1 MTPEQEGFFLAML
14 FKPLVAFVFLF
25 VAVVLGRLILNRIPE
40 GRVKRL
46 LSRRVGP

>member
-1 MTPEQEGFFLAML
+1 MTDWQFGLL
-14 FKPLVAFVFLF
+14 LKPLIFIAVMIP
-25 VAVVLGRLILNRIPE
+25 VVLLGRFILSRLPE